1 MVPLGVFGLQQGSR
15 YINTLFRY
23 SPHCDFAGCRC
34 TRRTEGSRGATP
46 EHSNQLCGHRRGA
59 HADSYLECVSAAARP
74 AAATCAA
81 GRRFIE
87 ALESTLLAVSG
98 LCRDWVQQLADLELK
113 ARQRE
118 VIQNGG
124 IHERGPRDGAPS
136 YSEGDIGPT
145 GFKSVGGEDA
155 VQLAVGFLFRI
166 LADANLTT
174 QAWRDTSRSGVAGQ
188 KAKPDFSSFIYLPQ
202 LWHSMVSSCT
212 RDNLATL

>member
-1 MVPLGVFGLQQGSR
+1 MVPLGVLACNKAPDTSIRCFDTHRTVSLPVADVRVEQKVLVAQLRSTVTSYAAIAAEHMRTATWNASARLPDPLQQHV
-15 YINTLFRY
+15 
-23 SPHCDFAGCRC
+23 PPVAG
-34 TRRTEGSRGATP
+34 
-46 EHSNQLCGHRRGA
+46 
-59 HADSYLECVSAAARP
+59 
-74 AAATCAA
+74 
-81 GRRFIE
+81 FIE

-212 RDNLATL
+212 RDYLATL